1 MVILLVFI
9 SLYSQNIVLSINSI
23 VLPLYYT
30 NFYEP
35 SLFDPRQIIT
45 YYARNDIYT
54 SIKIGNPLKN
64 LGIIL
69 DDTDCGFVLKEDQ
82 CEYISDYILSGSY
95 TLKYNEELFYQSFNY
110 ELKNVLNDTRDKIY
124 LNQVDKEYFNLTLKD
139 KKDGKNSNIIEIDD
153 FNFLYIPDNKELEFI
168 YKRKKEG
175 GKIIP
180 EKEMKKEEPKKIGEK
195 QNYVYAYDGLYENDY
210 EDETN
215 YNLPFNQ
222 YYEEEEEVGEID
234 VFSPK
239 CAYMGLLSKGMNNG
253 LTDSKV
259 NFIKQL
265 KEKKIIDNYYWYI
278 NFNKDKTGE
287 LIIGAAPHEINPEK
301 YPEEDLYMIHS
312 KLINDLFFW
321 EIDFT
326 KVEINDINS
335 NQRYPLHKKDMI
347 ISLKDNYI
355 FCPKEYYDRIT
366 EIFFKQYFDT
376 FKCKKDDI
384 YEYDSK
390 YTVIYCNFTEN
401 ELNKFPSLLLKS
413 VELNYVFNLDY
424 NDLFH
429 KTRNVY
435 IFKVIQGMDNNV
447 WKLGKVLLEKYQ
459 FVFNYDSKMFG
470 FYHKSM
476 TEKQDDNK
484 EEDMN

>member
-1 MVILLVFI
+1 LVILLVFI

-239 CAYMGLLSKGMNNG
+239 CAY
-253 LTDSKV
+253 
-259 NFIKQL
+259 
-265 KEKKIIDNYYWYI
+265 
-278 NFNKDKTGE
+278 
-287 LIIGAAPHEINPEK
+287 
-301 YPEEDLYMIHS
+301 LY
-312 KLINDLFFW
+312 
-321 EIDFT
+321 
-326 KVEINDINS
+326 
-335 NQRYPLHKKDMI
+335 
-347 ISLKDNYI
+347 
-355 FCPKEYYDRIT
+355 
-366 EIFFKQYFDT
+366 
-376 FKCKKDDI
+376 
-384 YEYDSK
+384 
-390 YTVIYCNFTEN
+390 
-401 ELNKFPSLLLKS
+401 
-413 VELNYVFNLDY
+413 
-424 NDLFH
+424 
-429 KTRNVY
+429 
-435 IFKVIQGMDNNV
+435 
-447 WKLGKVLLEKYQ
+447 
-459 FVFNYDSKMFG
+459 FNYKIDK
-470 FYHKSM
+470 YY
-476 TEKQDDNK
+476 
-484 EEDMN
+484 